1 MEIKFDASQR
11 YQLDAI
17 ASVVDLLIGQPLGA
31 TDNEILIQPSEGE
44 LLTELG
50 VRNSLVVSDSEILG
64 NLQAIQER
72 NGLAVDATLDSL
84 NFSVE
89 METGTGKTYV
99 YLRTIHELRHKY
111 GLKKFIIVV
120 PSVAI
125 REGVQKSLDIMHEHF
140 SGLYDSQPV
149 DWWTYDSKQVSRLRG
164 FAQGNELQILIL
176 NIDTFNKKANNII
189 HQPQDRLSGRRPI
202 EFIQAVN
209 PIVVLDEPQNMESD
223 QARDAIESLK
233 PMMTLRY
240 SATHRALH
248 HLVHRLDPVRAYDL
262 GLVKR
267 IEVDSVVEDQDLN
280 RPYVNLK
287 SVKASRSKVTALI
300 ELDVLTSQG
309 ISRKTVSVSQ
319 PGTDLFEK
327 SGEREIYQGWVIEEI
342 DAGSRQVE
350 FSNGETVEVGRPIGG
365 QTDAVMRAQVHETVR
380 EHLDKERKLLRRAES
395 DPESAI
401 KVLSLFFIDRV
412 ANYTDAEGKIRK
424 WFIEAYE
431 EERQKSKYSDLD
443 LPPVDEVHGGYF
455 SQDRQGPKDT
465 SGNTNVDDDT
475 YALIMKDKERLL
487 DPQVPLRF
495 IFSHSALREGWDNPN
510 VFQICTLNET
520 KSEVKKRQEIGRGMR
535 LPVQVSGERCFDPD
549 VNRLTVV
556 ANEAYEDFARALQNE
571 ISEETG
577 IDFGKERIKNRR
589 KRQTIELKKGW
600 NADPEFVALWDRIKH
615 RTRYRVEFSTDELV
629 ARASQLLAAAPEATM
644 PRIRVAKAS
653 VDLTGEGL
661 DTVLIRTSEAEA
673 GDREG
678 NMVPDLIGHLQRNL
692 ELRRSTLARV
702 LIESGR
708 LADVKIN
715 PQEFLARAQAAVRQA
730 LDELLIQGVKY
741 EKIAG
746 DDYEMVLFENK
757 EIEGYLDRMVT
768 VDNSIANMIECD
780 SNIER
785 EFAKAI
791 DKRND
796 IKLFLKLPPWFTV
809 DTPIGR
815 YNPDW
820 ALVKEDNEG
829 LRLYLVRETKGTT
842 DLTKLRDSERQ
853 KILCGERHFAVL
865 DVDYRHVASAAEV

>member
-1 MEIKFDASQR
+1 VRIKFDAAQE

-17 ASVVDLLIGQPLGA
+17 ASVVDLLDGQPLGA
-31 TDNEILIQPSEGE
+31 TDNELLIQPSEGE

-50 VRNSLVVSDSEILG
+50 VRNSLVVSDPEILT
-64 NLQAIQER
+64 NLQAVQKR
-72 NGLAVDATLDSL
+72 NGVAVDDSLDSL
-84 NFSVE
+84 NFSIE

-99 YLRTIHELRHKY
+99 YLRTIHELRRKY

-125 REGVQKSLDIMHEHF
+125 REGVQKSLHLMDEHF
-140 SGLYDSQPV
+140 ADLYDHQPV

-164 FAQGNELQILIL
+164 FAHSNELQILII
-176 NIDTFNKKANNII
+176 NIDAFNKKANNVI
-189 HQPQDRLSGRRPI
+189 HQPQDRLSGHRPI

-223 QARDAIESLK
+223 PARAAIESLN

-248 HLVHRLDPVRAYDL
+248 HLVYRLDPVRAYDL

-267 IEVDSVVEDQDLN
+267 IEVDSVVEDRDLN
-280 RPYVNLK
+280 RPYVHLK
-287 SVKASRSKVTALI
+287 SVKSSKSKVTALI
-300 ELDVLTSQG
+300 EIDVLASKG
-309 ISRKTVSVSQ
+309 ISRKAISVSQ

-327 SGEREIYQGWVIEEI
+327 SGEREIYQGWVVEEI
-342 DAGSRQVE
+342 DSGSGLVE
-350 FSNGETVEVGRPIGG
+350 FSNGQAIEIGRPIGG
-365 QTDAVMRAQVHETVR
+365 QTDALMKAQVYETVR

-401 KVLSLFFIDRV
+401 KVLTLFFIDRV
-412 ANYTDAEGKIRK
+412 ANYAAENGKIRR
-424 WFIEAYE
+424 WFVEAYE
-431 EERQKSKYSDLD
+431 ELRQQARYSGLD
-443 LPPVDEVHGGYF
+443 VPRAEEAHGGYF
-455 SQDRQGPKDT
+455 ARDKHGPKDT
-465 SGNTNVDDDT
+465 SGNTKADDET

-520 KSEVKKRQEIGRGMR
+520 KSEVKRRQEIGRGLR
-535 LPVQVSGERCFDPD
+535 LPVQVSGDRCFDPD

-577 IDFGKERIKNRR
+577 IEFGKERIKNRR
-589 KRQTIELKKGW
+589 KRQTIRFKKGW
-600 NADPEFVALWDRIKH
+600 DADPEFLALWGRINH
-615 RTRYRVEFSTDELV
+615 RTRYRVDFSTDELV
-629 ARASQLLAAAPEATM
+629 TRAKQLLAASPPVVK
-644 PRIRVAKAS
+644 PRLRVSKAA
-653 VDLTGEGL
+653 VDLTEEGL
-661 DTVLIRTSEAEA
+661 DTVLIRASEADA
-673 GDREG
+673 GERND
-678 NMVPDLIGHLQRNL
+678 NLVPDLIGHLQRNL
-692 ELRRSTLARV
+692 ELRRSTLARI

-708 LADVKIN
+708 LSDVKLN
-715 PQEFLARAQAAVRQA
+715 PQEFIARAQESIRQS

-741 EKIAG
+741 EKVAG
-746 DDYEMVLFENK
+746 DAYEMVLFENN
-757 EIEGYLDRMVT
+757 EIEGYLDRMVK
-768 VDNSIANMIECD
+768 VDNSIAHVIECD
-780 SNIER
+780 SDIER

-791 DKRND
+791 DKRGD
-796 IKLFLKLPPWFTV
+796 IRLFLKLPPWFTV
-809 DTPIGR
+809 DTPIGL

-820 ALVKEDNEG
+820 ALVKEDNDG

-842 DLTKLRDSERQ
+842 DMRELREVERQ
-853 KILCGERHFAVL
+853 KIHCGERHFSAL
-865 DVDYRHVASAAEV
+865 NIDYRHVASAAEV